1 MSVGVVFFR
10 TITLPMAVS
19 SLNHL
24 VMKTWIDNGDSF
36 LAILYEC
43 QRTSEVRRASGIFS
57 LVARCL
63 HSSLCRILLYKED
76 CNLVVIMEL
85 L

>member
-1 MSVGVVFFR
+1 
-10 TITLPMAVS
+10 MAVS
-19 SLNHL
+19 SLNYL
-24 VMKTWIDNGDSF
+24 VTKTSIDNGDSF
-36 LAILYEC
+36 LAILYEFQC
-43 QRTSEVRRASGIFS
+43 TLKVKRASGILY

-63 HSSLCRILLYKED
+63 HRSLWRILLYKEN